1 MGASASVEVGVSQAI
16 NRAVNNVAVSEK
28 YKEIGPLEK
37 THSNFFE
44 SVSSHRPVLLVSMS
58 IKSFALKNHSKHHNS
73 YIAQEPVLGSFTIKK
88 NPILDGGSIRRP
100 AGLILNT
107 TSNSDRTNKS
117 KEAIVGRPK
126 LKLNLGNEDEAD
138 WVQVSDDDDMV
149 LSPRARKQI
158 MLRNNQSYMFTQSG
172 TIFVNGFSEGIGKD
186 GIHNSGSSSHFSL
199 SERLVLLCNLGQG
212 ASGIVYKAFDLQ
224 DMRLVAIKMISVFD
238 RGKRHQMVQ
247 ELGALFNMIH
257 TAEFEGD
264 GSAQGAKLAP
274 KAVEFGDMIKRR
286 STRTDTESFGVK
298 APREYIVDFYDA
310 FSNLEDGGVGLMMEY
325 MDGGS
330 LQVMSCCTLCL
341 CFFLSGLVY
350 LGYYYC

>member
-1 MGASASVEVGVSQAI
+1 MGASASVEVGVSQVI
-16 NRAVNNVAVSEK
+16 NHAMNNVAVSEK
-28 YKEIGPLEK
+28 YKATGTLEK

-44 SVSSHRPVLLVSMS
+44 SVVSHRPVLLVSMS
-58 IKSFALKNHSKHHNS
+58 IKSFALKNHLKHHNS
-73 YIAQEPVLGSFTIKK
+73 YIAQEPILGSFTIKK
-88 NPILDGGSIRRP
+88 NPTLDGGSSRRP
-100 AGLILNT
+100 AALILNAA
-107 TSNSDRTNKS
+107 SNSDRSNKS

-138 WVQVSDDDDMV
+138 WVQVSDDEDMV
-149 LSPRARKQI
+149 LSPRARKQM

-186 GIHNSGSSSHFSL
+186 GIHNSGASSHFSL

-224 DMRLVAIKMISVFD
+224 DMRLVALKMISVFD
-238 RGKRHQMVQ
+238 RGKRRQMVQ
-247 ELGALFNMIH
+247 ELGALFNMLH
-257 TAEFEGD
+257 SAEFEGD
-264 GSAQGAKLAP
+264 SAQGTKTAP
-274 KAVEFGDMIKRR
+274 KAVEFGDIIKRR
-286 STRTDTESFGVK
+286 STRVETESFGVK

-330 LQVMSCCTLCL
+330 LQVTS
-341 CFFLSGLVY
+341 
-350 LGYYYC
+350 